1 MSCIKIGPSSLL
13 LIWLTIILLVSGP
26 VMAIKGTT
34 MVEMEDKVDDVLS
47 DGDKAPLEALSTVKE
62 LKGGSV
68 PDSTEKRAV
77 DILSLR
83 VLENNS
89 YISYIITVDGEIRSR
104 PEFTYMICGYEGTS
118 ANDTDMFHFI
128 LSFSDGNG
136 SYFQK
141 SEGKHKK
148 VSNLSSV
155 SISSKEINMTMHR
168 GLFILDSR
176 DERSVICAIAVMDPG
191 EGKERLIDHLIEG
204 GKDEDKGWYQEL
216 DDLTI
221 VMIQIGFFIMLSS
234 FILIA
239 YGYWMKKKGTEMEGG
254 VCPKCESRLD
264 ANLDF
269 CPSCGIFIRGTK
281 ADGIG
286 PSPSTIE
293 LSKDKEE

>member
-1 MSCIKIGPSSLL
+1 MSSIKIGPSSLL
-13 LIWLTIILLVSGP
+13 LIWLTISLLVSVP
-26 VMAIKGTT
+26 AVAIKGTT
-34 MVEMEDKVDDVLS
+34 VVEMKDRVDDVLS

-83 VLENNS
+83 ILENNS

-136 SYFQK
+136 SYYQK
-141 SEGKHKK
+141 SEGKYKK

-155 SISSKEINMTMHR
+155 SISSREINLTMHR

-176 DERSVICAIAVMDPG
+176 DESSVICAIAVMDPG
-191 EGKERLIDHLIEG
+191 EGKERLIDHLIEEEEEEENWWFQ
-204 GKDEDKGWYQEL
+204 DM

-221 VMIQIGFFIMLSS
+221 VMIQIGFFIMFST
-234 FILIA
+234 FILIG

-269 CPSCGIFIRGTK
+269 CPSCGIYIRGTK

-286 PSPSTIE
+286 PSPSPIQ

>member
-1 MSCIKIGPSSLL
+1 MRNLL
-13 LIWLTIILLVSGP
+13 ALPFILLTIILLVSGP
-26 VMAIKGTT
+26 VLAIKGTT
-34 MVEMEDKVDDVLS
+34 VVEMEDRVDDVLS
-47 DGDKAPLEALSTVKE
+47 NGDKTPLEALSTVKE

-136 SYFQK
+136 SYLQRG
-141 SEGKHKK
+141 EGMYKK

-155 SISSKEINMTMHR
+155 SISPKEINMTMHR
-168 GLFILDSR
+168 GRFILDSR
-176 DERSVICAIAVMDPG
+176 DDSSVICAIAVMDPG
-191 EGKERLIDHLIEG
+191 EGKERLIDHLIEEG
-204 GKDEDKGWYQEL
+204 EGEDKEWYQEL

-254 VCPKCESRLD
+254 VCPRCESRLD

-269 CPSCGIFIRGTK
+269 CPSCGSYIRGKK

-286 PSPSTIE
+286 PSPTPIE

>member
-1 MSCIKIGPSSLL
+1 MTW
-13 LIWLTIILLVSGP
+13 LIIALIVSGP
-26 VMAIKGTT
+26 ALAIRGTT
-34 MVEMEDKVDDVLS
+34 MVEMEDGLDDVLS
-47 DGDKAPLEALSTVKE
+47 DGDKYPLEALSTVKE
-62 LKGGSV
+62 LRGGSV

-83 VLENNS
+83 ILENDS
-89 YISYIITVDGEIRSR
+89 YISYVITVDGEIRSR

-118 ANDTDMFHFI
+118 TNDTDTFHFI
-128 LSFSDGNG
+128 LSFSNGNG
-136 SYFQK
+136 SYLQR
-141 SEGKHKK
+141 SEGMYKK

-155 SISSKEINMTMHR
+155 SISSREINLTMHR

-176 DERSVICAIAVMDPG
+176 DESSIICAIAVMDPG
-191 EGKERLIDHLIEG
+191 EGKERLIDHLIEEEEE
-204 GKDEDKGWYQEL
+204 EDKWWFQNL

-221 VMIQIGFFIMLSS
+221 VMIQIGFFIIFST
-234 FILIA
+234 FILIG

-269 CPSCGIFIRGTK
+269 CPSCGTYIRGTK
-281 ADGIG
+281 ADDIG
-286 PSPSTIE
+286 PSPSPIE